1 MSTTRLLGWGM
12 LTAVV
17 SLWLALTE
25 VFWLPLR
32 VGPVLVPVSILVAVV
47 GNLLLPGAAL
57 RRSRSRV
64 VAVVPGA
71 VWLVVVIGAMMRRPE
86 GDLVIIGTGADG
98 TVNLAFL
105 LLGVLAAA
113 VAIGRILG
121 SGPVVRRESPAPDPV
136 GSGTGGAP

>member
-1 MSTTRLLGWGM
+1 MSTARLLGWG
-12 LTAVV
+12 LLAAVV

-32 VGPVLVPVSILVAVV
+32 VGPVLLPVSVLVAVV

-57 RRSRSRV
+57 RRSGSRA
-64 VAVVPGA
+64 VAVVPA
-71 VWLVVVIGAMMRRPE
+71 VVWLVVVVGAMMRRPE
-86 GDLVIIGTGADG
+86 GDLVITGGGATG

-113 VAIGRILG
+113 VAVGRILG
-121 SGPVVRRESPAPDPV
+121 SGPVVRPQNPAPDRI
-136 GSGTGGAP
+136 GSGSGGAP